1 MSEIILDVRERDEY
15 EAEHVEHSIN
25 VPLSHFASVAP
36 GVLNQIRERDVVLL
50 CRSGMRAKLAEEQ
63 LRGLGYAD
71 KVRARVYEGGILAWK
86 AAGKPTLAAKKNH
99 LPLMR
104 QVQLGAGL
112 LILGSVTLGLTVAP
126 GFFGVTAFVGAGLTV
141 AGATGFCGMAI
152 LLSKMPWNKVPT
164 VQEELCQVSP
174 SGPDCSKN

>member
-1 MSEIILDVRERDEY
+1 MSEVILDVRERDEF

-36 GVLNQIRERDVVLL
+36 GVLNQIRERDVVIL
-50 CRSGMRAKLAEEQ
+50 CRSGMRAKLAETQ
-63 LRGLGYAD
+63 LRGLGFAD
-71 KVRARVYEGGILAWK
+71 KIRARVFDGGILAWK
-86 AAGKPTLAAKKNH
+86 AAGKPTIAAKKNH

-112 LILGSVTLGLTVAP
+112 LVLASTALGLFVAP

-152 LLSKMPWNKVPT
+152 LLAKMPWNKVPT
-164 VQEELCQVSP
+164 LKEELCQVSP
-174 SGPDCSKN
+174 AGGDCTKQ